1 MTPTRPAQE
10 KARGRKTLRARWRA
24 YVQGPARK
32 EVRVGETAL
41 DLGCGRQKHPLATGI
56 DVNPNTEADVIHD
69 LDVVPYPFAD
79 DTFDLVIAHH
89 VLEHLER
96 PLEVLQELHRICRSG
111 ARVDIVTP
119 HFSSPTSWADPTHR
133 HHFSSRSFD
142 YLVAGTQYDFY
153 SSARF
158 RVARRRLVLGMLS
171 TRSER
176 VVPLLKL
183 VGIEALVNRFID
195 PFERWWAFAAP
206 LGPRDLCI
214 ELIVVK

>member
-1 MTPTRPAQE
+1 MTPRTSAPERAL
-10 KARGRKTLRARWRA
+10 GREALRARWRA
-24 YVQGPARK
+24 YVQGPTRID
-32 EVRVGETAL
+32 VRVGENAL
-41 DLGCGRQKHPLATGI
+41 DLGCGRQKHPFATGI
-56 DVNPNTEADVIHD
+56 DVNPNTDADVIHD
-69 LDVVPYPFAD
+69 LDVLPYPFAD

-96 PLEVLQELHRICRSG
+96 PLDVLGELHRICRPG
-111 ARVDIVTP
+111 ARVYIVTP

-142 YLVAGTQYDFY
+142 YLVAGTEYDFY

-158 RVARRRLVLGMLS
+158 RVARRQLMLGMIS
-171 TRSER
+171 TSSHK

-183 VGIEALVNRFID
+183 LGVEALVNRFID

-206 LGPRDLCI
+206 FGPRDLHV